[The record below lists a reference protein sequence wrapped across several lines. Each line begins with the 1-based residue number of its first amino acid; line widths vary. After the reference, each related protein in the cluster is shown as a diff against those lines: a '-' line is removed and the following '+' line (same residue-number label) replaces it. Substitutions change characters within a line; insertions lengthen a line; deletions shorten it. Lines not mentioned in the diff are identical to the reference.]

1 MSKLYFVLEE
11 LVRKRKFRVPVD
23 SDNFSKQL
31 DEYEGLVKSGF
42 CRKTKET
49 EENITYYVFKV
60 TSKAEKMLEK
70 IRKKRSR

>member
-11 LVRKRKFRVPVD
+11 LVRKRKFRIPVE
-23 SDNFSKQL
+23 SDNFTKQL
-31 DEYEGLVKSGF
+31 EEYEGLVKSGF

-70 IRKKRSR
+70 IRKKRSK